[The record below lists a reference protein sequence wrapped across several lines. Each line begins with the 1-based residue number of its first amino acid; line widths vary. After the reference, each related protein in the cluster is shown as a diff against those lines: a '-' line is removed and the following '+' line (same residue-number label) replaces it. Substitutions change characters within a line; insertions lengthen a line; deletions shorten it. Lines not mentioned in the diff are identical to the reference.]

1 LITSDCGPEKIGPK
15 KSYCARESV
24 VFYFL
29 SVAFEKKSRSA
40 VASKDSA
47 LDIGFVNHVTSSFV
61 GHEYYRLGGSWVL
74 LPT

>member
-1 LITSDCGPEKIGPK
+1 VSF
-15 KSYCARESV
+15 
-24 VFYFL
+24 FYFL

-61 GHEYYRLGGSWVL
+61 AHEYYRLGGSWVL
-74 LPT
+74 LLT